1 MGRHVATQEPD
12 GRTFRSFKIPG
23 HDAKERTDEGRFF
36 AA

>member
-1 MGRHVATQEPD
+1 MGRQVATQKLD